1 MEELKTHSVISLVD
15 PGKGKDKGDDDGEH
29 QVASLYLSLP
39 IPTFLPIPVKPSCKC
54 NPSLLLPPPS
64 MSSLLDPDIAAAST
78 DGVGKILLTYF
89 CPTHVSWCHSL
100 QNGLLT

>member
-39 IPTFLPIPVKPSCKC
+39 IPTFLPLPVKPSCKC
-54 NPSLLLPPPS
+54 NSLS
-64 MSSLLDPDIAAAST
+64 AAS
-78 DGVGKILLTYF
+78 I
-89 CPTHVSWCHSL
+89 HVL
-100 QNGLLT
+100 APRP